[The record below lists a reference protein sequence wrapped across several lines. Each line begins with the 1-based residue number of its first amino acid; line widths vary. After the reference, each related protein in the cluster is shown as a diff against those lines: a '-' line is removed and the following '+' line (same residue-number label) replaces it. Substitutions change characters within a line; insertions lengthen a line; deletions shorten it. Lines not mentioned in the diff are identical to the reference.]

1 VPEEF
6 GRYEL
11 QELLGRGG
19 MGEVYRAHDTV
30 RDRIVAL
37 KLLPK
42 HLASDESF
50 KTRFRRESRI
60 AARLSEPHIVPIHDF
75 GEIDGQLF
83 LDMRLVEGRDLGSLL
98 TDGALPAETAV
109 NIISQVAAALD
120 AAHASGLVHRD
131 VKPSNILLTGLTEG
145 DHANPFAYLVDF
157 GIARSST
164 EEGTALTATSATIGT
179 IAYMSPERIGGDHG
193 DRRTDIY
200 ALACVLYEMI
210 TGRKPFDGE
219 IFAIMYA
226 HMHTPP
232 PAVSA
237 MKPDSPPG
245 LDGVV
250 RKGMAKRPDDRYS
263 TAGAL
268 GADARAAIRAAAG
281 RPLAPPPAPPPPR
294 GYVAPGQQPPPPP
307 AFAPPPQAGRQTGF
321 TGPPPPA
328 PPNRRRTTIIAAV
341 AITAFVAAAVAV
353 AVALSSGGG
362 SPSAEH
368 SSSSGSA
375 SPPASSTPAS
385 SAPATDGG
393 SGLTPSGTTLT
404 VGEPATVAFELAP
417 LSKKT
422 TELRINVKSV
432 TQGAISD
439 LKDFDLDAQTKT
451 GVPFYVTAAFT
462 NVGAATLKPSGIFG
476 TFTALN
482 EAEDEVNSL
491 SLIGDFPRCEGIPPD
506 ALAPGKSF
514 TECEV
519 YIAPASQRVT
529 RVVFDHYIDTKTD
542 VKETKITWTA

>member
-1 VPEEF
+1 VPEKF

-19 MGEVYRAHDTV
+19 MGEVYRAYDTV

-42 HLASDESF
+42 HLAADESF
-50 KTRFRRESRI
+50 KTRFRRESRM

-98 TDGALPAETAV
+98 TDGALPADTAV
-109 NIISQVAAALD
+109 NVISQVAAALD

-157 GIARSST
+157 GIARSAT

-179 IAYMSPERIGGDHG
+179 VAYMSPERIDGDHG

-200 ALACVLYEMI
+200 ALACVLYETI

-226 HMHTPP
+226 HMHTAP

-237 MKPDSPPG
+237 TVPDAPAG

-268 GADARAAIRAAAG
+268 AADARAAIWGSAG
-281 RPLAPPPAPPPPR
+281 RPLAPPP
-294 GYVAPGQQPPPPP
+294 PPPPP
-307 AFAPPPQAGRQTGF
+307 AWQPPPAAS
-321 TGPPPPA
+321 PPRPA
-328 PPNRRRTTIIAAV
+328 PPNKRRKTIIAAV
-341 AITAFVAAAVAV
+341 GITAFVAAGVAV

-368 SSSSGSA
+368 SNSSGSA
-375 SPPASSTPAS
+375 PTTASSAPAS
-385 SAPATDGG
+385 SAPPTDGG
-393 SGLTPSGTTLT
+393 SGLTPSGTTLN
-404 VGEPATVAFELAP
+404 VGEPATVEFELET
-417 LSKKT
+417 LSTQT

-439 LKDFDLDAQTKT
+439 LKDFNLDAQTKT

-462 NVGAATLKPSGIFG
+462 NVGAATLKPNGIFG

-482 EAEDEVNSL
+482 EVGDEVNSL
-491 SLIGDFPRCEGIPPD
+491 TLLGDFPKCEGIPPD

-529 RVVFDHYIDTKTD
+529 RVVFDHYDNSTD